1 MIGVAVDSTDL
12 QIAEEFFELFKTP
25 WEQAVPG
32 RKYRVV
38 LTSNG
43 RIGNLDADLFLVYGA
58 QETSIDKEAGVAVHS
73 LAGPVEVVEID
84 WKDSRFPVYCGA
96 ASFDG
101 GAADI
106 LSGQRTLSYERRLG
120 TRRVRRI
127 GYDLFA
133 EVRRLLVEGQPSSQA
148 LTPTLELHI
157 ALLRQQLQQSGF
169 SFVEIPPRP
178 HGYDF
183 ICCLTH
189 DIDFCGI
196 RRHGLDKT
204 LAGFVVR
211 ASFGTLIDV
220 VRGRRPWS
228 EAAQNW
234 AALVSLPFVYL
245 GLARDFWHPFAE
257 YARAEQG
264 RRSTFFLVP
273 FKGKPGLAPDS
284 TMNAARAVPYGVSE
298 IWNDVKRA
306 ALRASE
312 FAVHGIDAWRDAV
325 AGRAEML
332 ELTALTG
339 EQSAGVRMHWL
350 YFNHESPRQLEA
362 AGFSYD
368 STCGYNEAVGYRA
381 GTSQVFRLQGT
392 DTLMELPLSIMDSA
406 MFFPGRMNLSHAEAS
421 DRCGRIVAQARHFG
435 GTVVINWH
443 DRSLV
448 PERLWGRF
456 YQELLDEVGKDER
469 AWFSTAGQAV
479 DWFRWR
485 RSIRF
490 TADASGNVTVAATQP
505 SSSLPPALVHVHRA
519 VNGSAPHRDELC
531 FDGGNPVELAL

>member
-1 MIGVAVDSTDL
+1 
-12 QIAEEFFELFKTP
+12 
-25 WEQAVPG
+25 
-32 RKYRVV
+32 
-38 LTSNG
+38 
-43 RIGNLDADLFLVYGA
+43 
-58 QETSIDKEAGVAVHS
+58 
-73 LAGPVEVVEID
+73 
-84 WKDSRFPVYCGA
+84 
-96 ASFDG
+96 
-101 GAADI
+101 
-106 LSGQRTLSYERRLG
+106 
-120 TRRVRRI
+120 
-127 GYDLFA
+127 
-133 EVRRLLVEGQPSSQA
+133 

-157 ALLRQQLQQSGF
+157 ALLRQQLQTAGV

-196 RRHGLDKT
+196 RRHGFDRT

-211 ASFGTLIDV
+211 ASFGTLVDV
-220 VRGRRPWS
+220 LRGRRPLS
-228 EAAQNW
+228 DAARNF
-234 AALVSLPFVYL
+234 AALASLPFVYL
-245 GLARDFWHPFAE
+245 GLARDFWHPFAD

-273 FKGKPGLAPDS
+273 FKGRPGLGPDS
-284 TMNAARAVPYGVSE
+284 TVNAARAVPYGVGE

-306 ALRASE
+306 ASRASE

-339 EQSAGVRMHWL
+339 EQAAGVRMHWL
-350 YFNHESPRQLEA
+350 YFNRESPRQLEA

-381 GTSQVFRLQGT
+381 GTSQVFRLPST
-392 DTLMELPLSIMDSA
+392 NTLMELPLSIMDSA
-406 MFFPGRMNLSHAEAS
+406 MFFPGRMNLTHAEAS

-456 YQELLDEVGKDER
+456 YQELLDQIGHGER

-490 TADASGNVTVAATQP
+490 SADGSGRVTVKASEP
-505 SSSLPPALVHVHRA
+505 VSNIPPALLQIHRA
-519 VNGSAPHRDELC
+519 GNAVDARAEELPV
-531 FDGGNPVELAL
+531 DGRHTLELAL